1 MIDKVHKA
9 GSKEWL
15 GLTIIALPCMIYA
28 MDLTILN
35 LAVPKLSEDLEP
47 SGSQLLWIVD
57 IYGFLVAGLLI
68 TMGTLGDK
76 IGRRKL
82 LLFGAATFGLASLL
96 AAFSSSANLLI
107 LSRAILGVAGATL
120 APSTLSL
127 IRNMFHNP
135 KERTMAIGVWITSFS
150 VGGAIGPVVGGI
162 IIEYYWWGAVFLVS
176 IPVMLLLLLLGPRLL
191 PEFRDPDAGRIDL
204 ASVFLSLGAVLFL
217 IYGVKDSVQAGLNA
231 TAMITALVGLGAAF
245 IFFKRQ
251 ERLSAPLLDLNLFRD
266 RMFSVSLGLYAF
278 STFALFGMFFFVA
291 QYLQLVLGLSPFMA
305 GLWGLPSAAGFI
317 IGSLSVSSL
326 TRVISPV
333 YLMAVGCLVA
343 ASGFSFLIFLNG
355 QSDLIT
361 LVTGFTVFSLG
372 CSPVFTL
379 ATDVVVGSAPPQ
391 KAGIASSLSETSSEL
406 GGAMGIAIL
415 GSIGT
420 LVYKQGLKNATI
432 PDAISADTLGGVVA
446 SLSQGSGPQSGYF
459 LDLARQSFVAGLNLA
474 AAIAALIS
482 LILAVLCV
490 VVLRNN

>member
-1 MIDKVHKA
+1 
-9 GSKEWL
+9 
-15 GLTIIALPCMIYA
+15 
-28 MDLTILN
+28 
-35 LAVPKLSEDLEP
+35 
-47 SGSQLLWIVD
+47 
-57 IYGFLVAGLLI
+57 
-68 TMGTLGDK
+68 
-76 IGRRKL
+76 
-82 LLFGAATFGLASLL
+82 
-96 AAFSSSANLLI
+96 
-107 LSRAILGVAGATL
+107 
-120 APSTLSL
+120 
-127 IRNMFHNP
+127 
-135 KERTMAIGVWITSFS
+135 
-150 VGGAIGPVVGGI
+150 
-162 IIEYYWWGAVFLVS
+162 
-176 IPVMLLLLLLGPRLL
+176 
-191 PEFRDPDAGRIDL
+191 
-204 ASVFLSLGAVLFL
+204 
-217 IYGVKDSVQAGLNA
+217 
-231 TAMITALVGLGAAF
+231 
-245 IFFKRQ
+245 
-251 ERLSAPLLDLNLFRD
+251 
-266 RMFSVSLGLYAF
+266 
-278 STFALFGMFFFVA
+278 
-291 QYLQLVLGLSPFMA
+291 
-305 GLWGLPSAAGFI
+305 
-317 IGSLSVSSL
+317 
-326 TRVISPV
+326 
-333 YLMAVGCLVA
+333 MAVGCLVA